1 LAALPVVVDGT
12 PGRELGLNLI
22 GVFNPLGI
30 ENFPRLA
37 DTDAYCV
44 AYSAASGCFGALFRG
59 GLLIDLTDE
68 VAGLGRDAILMV

>member
-1 LAALPVVVDGT
+1 M
-12 PGRELGLNLI
+12 
-22 GVFNPLGI
+22 
-30 ENFPRLA
+30 NFPRLA